1 MKSIASRP
9 RCLMKGCHYWLT
21 SSARYPLGNRGSD
34 IHPRL
39 VLWIHIHLCRD
50 RHAILRAG
58 SSDNA
63 SKPKERRLRKR
74 PKEREGSSTSR
85 HPSCQRSGGSPG
97 HHTATRNHGLH
108 SILPPRQYP
117 PQNNPNRFRAMLPGR
132 TLQRIGRKYHR
143 CLRVPQTKCHRAR
156 ILPQSH
162 PSRRII
168 WVYGATSRYNSQTR
182 QP

>member
-1 MKSIASRP
+1 
-9 RCLMKGCHYWLT
+9 MKGCHYWLT

-39 VLWIHIHLCRD
+39 LLWIHIHLCRD

-58 SSDNA
+58 SSGNA

-74 PKEREGSSTSR
+74 PKEREALFDESTLFLPTLRGQSWTPVQPR
-85 HPSCQRSGGSPG
+85 AIMVFTQSFLPG
-97 HHTATRNHGLH
+97 N
-108 SILPPRQYP
+108 ILPKITRIASGRCSRQNP
-117 PQNNPNRFRAMLPGR
+117 PAYRTKISPLPPG
-132 TLQRIGRKYHR
+132 TANQ
-143 CLRVPQTKCHRAR
+143 CHRAR

-168 WVYGATSRYNSQTR
+168 
-182 QP
+182 